1 MDNEEHLQRL
11 KAAVH
16 YTVGQLCKSIGED
29 HDKTFSRHVIAAIAE
44 TTFRQCDTFA
54 KDLEA
59 FARHAKRNTV
69 SVEDVRLAARRS
81 TSLSNFIQR
90 KSEELANS
98 NQEQRDKREASRWR
112 KHDGDMEVQE

>member
-1 MDNEEHLQRL
+1 MDEEEHLQRL

-16 YTVGQLCKSIGED
+16 FTVGRLCDSLGED
-29 HDKTFSRHVIAAIAE
+29 HEKTFSRQVIAALAE
-44 TTFRQCDTFA
+44 TTFRQCDIFA

-69 SVEDVRLAARRS
+69 SVEDVKLAARRS
-81 TSLSNFIQR
+81 TSLSNFIHR

-98 NQEQRDKREASRWR
+98 NQEQRDKREACRG
-112 KHDGDMEVQE
+112 KKDDGMEVQE